1 LTEPAAGEHARHEP
15 HTPDDDPH
23 TSDDDLHRPLVGL
36 ALAGATV
43 AVLVLGVLDLPRAAA
58 ALPDIARH
66 AMQIALPR
74 WGQNEVVS
82 EIVYGSRGWDTFGET
97 FLLLAAVVS
106 VVTLTRSP
114 EARTE
119 YVGESMAGREEQ
131 AEVDPGAGDDDG
143 EEREAR
149 QAEEQEEEGGAD
161 VPANAD
167 NLPLGSRAP
176 ERAAGMSVVARLG
189 ARIAAVPLVVA
200 ACYVCL
206 WGYTPGGGFPAGAAI
221 MGVAL
226 LLYTAYGQQAV
237 GRAVRPSVIEP
248 IELAGAMAII
258 AIGLFGLLFKDS
270 MFANFLTLAVPGTI
284 RAGGTNQ
291 LFSGSELIEVAT
303 GLTIATFCLLGMKHD
318 WAPDEDD
325 DGGDDG
331 ADGGGDGSDGPQEQS

>member
-1 LTEPAAGEHARHEP
+1 MATDPAAVEHARQEP
-15 HTPDDDPH
+15 RTA
-23 TSDDDLHRPLVGL
+23 DDDLHRPIVGL

-43 AVLVLGVLDLPRAAA
+43 AVLVLGILDLPRAAA

-66 AMQIALPR
+66 AMEIALPK

-82 EIVYGSRGWDTFGET
+82 EVVYGSRGWDTFGET

-114 EARTE
+114 ETRTE

-131 AEVDPGAGDDDG
+131 AEVDPKGGGGDSD
-143 EEREAR
+143 EQESR
-149 QAEEQEEEGGAD
+149 QAEEQEEEEDKGGD
-161 VPANAD
+161 VAPNAD
-167 NLPLGSRAP
+167 DIPLGTRAP
-176 ERAAGMSVVARLG
+176 ERAAGMSVVVRVG
-189 ARIAAVPLVVA
+189 ARIAAVPLLVA
-200 ACYVCL
+200 GFYLCL
-206 WGYTPGGGFPAGAAI
+206 WGYTPGGGFPAGAVI

-226 LLYTAYGQQAV
+226 VMYTAFGHQAV
-237 GRAVRPSVIEP
+237 GRAVRPSVVEP
-248 IELAGAMAII
+248 IEMFGAMAII

-303 GLTIATFCLLGMKHD
+303 GLTIATFSLLGMKHD

-325 DGGDDG
+325 DGGDNGSDG
-331 ADGGGDGSDGPQEQS
+331 SDNGSDGSDGREEQS

>member
-1 LTEPAAGEHARHEP
+1 MTERAAVEHAKQEP
-15 HTPDDDPH
+15 RA
-23 TSDDDLHRPLVGL
+23 DDDLHRPVVGF
-36 ALAGATV
+36 ALAGAV
-43 AVLVLGVLDLPRAAA
+43 LAALAVGVVDLPRAAS

-66 AMQIALPR
+66 AMEIAIPK

-131 AEVDPGAGDDDG
+131 AEVDPGGGGGDSDQ
-143 EEREAR
+143 RESR
-149 QAEEQEEEGGAD
+149 QAEEQEGQEDDEDVAPNADD
-161 VPANAD
+161 VP
-167 NLPLGSRAP
+167 LGTRAP
-176 ERAAGMSVVARLG
+176 ERAAGMSVVVRVG
-189 ARIAAVPLVVA
+189 ARIAAVPMLVA
-200 ACYVCL
+200 GFYLCL
-206 WGYTPGGGFPAGAAI
+206 WGYTPGGGFPAGAVI

-226 LLYTAYGQQAV
+226 VMYTAYGHQAV
-237 GRAVRPSVIEP
+237 GRAVRPSVVEP
-248 IELAGAMAII
+248 IEMFGAMAII

-303 GLTIATFCLLGMKHD
+303 GLTIAVFSLLGMKHD
-318 WAPDEDD
+318 WAPDEN
-325 DGGDDG
+325 
-331 ADGGGDGSDGPQEQS
+331 GDGSDGSGDGSEDEQ